1 MSKLFAALRPH
12 QRTALRPYTYA
23 VLPGCWTKA
32 FEGQLQTMEPH
43 CFNTRRNDKSAR
55 FVVRSW
61 SGQRAIYVKES
72 GLAFHLMAM
81 APGDGAV
88 WVRNPNII
96 SDTTAQEDLDGPR

>member
-12 QRTALRPYTYA
+12 QRLALRPYPYA
-23 VLPGCWTKA
+23 VVPGHWNSA
-32 FEGQLQTMEPH
+32 FESQLQQMESN
-43 CFNTRRNDKSAR
+43 CFNSRRNDGSAS

-61 SGQRAIYVKES
+61 SGQRAIYVKDH

-88 WVRNPNII
+88 WVQNPNLGEE
-96 SDTTAQEDLDGPR
+96 S